1 MNHTKKYT
9 KIQPKYE
16 KYQIYL
22 MELSDV
28 LTIRNDNK
36 QSIKKG
42 TIRKYDCIQRF
53 RVTELLNLLF
63 KEIENNTKEIGNS
76 ILLDIILIWAN
87 TRAIRTTHGK
97 GIRLQ
102 SYWLFTELYK
112 QYPYIMYWYLY
123 EIPKI
128 GSFVDIN
135 NLYEM
140 IHLEKNTNLCGYK
153 IKDDLAKMYAM
164 SLIDD
169 IMFVKEHPNK
179 SLLIKK
185 TVSYAA
191 KWVPKEG
198 RSLDKATKM
207 TSHIVKYLYPDLC
220 KYNKRKAMKQF
231 RYEVGLINKYIGTTE
246 VLMASNNF
254 SKINFRD
261 VPVNCLAKHK
271 KAWRG
276 EDDNGLFKHEGN
288 IDRLLCKHNYENY
301 TTKSIIIDTK
311 ERRLITDDRWNKLRE
326 MLDSCDY
333 DHIRNIAKLLV
344 PWKSEPCT
352 SGELNKLPRI
362 YTAIIASDNEYF
374 FNIRNNRIDNAT
386 VSNDMPYIQLPPPAP
401 VISNIEYRMNTCTNP
416 LDSMPELIPC
426 PSVPILEVPFQNV
439 SSKSDY
445 TYSKSSVKSTP
456 NDSWIER
463 WDEYGE
469 YKFYYNTSNGNVS
482 CTLPNDKYDGINTFE
497 IPVTRKEIDTPDS
510 MPELIS
516 CSPVPDPFIPITAN
530 TSAISNTDELDI
542 FSMGETMNL
551 TGNTNDNIKITTFDF
566 TSPIMREEIDTPDSM
581 PDLKP
586 CSPIPVYYLS
596 KANSSNKSDINDE
609 YTYDSNIDVE
619 KINVEKINVVEKH
632 TNDDIKDWVKEW
644 KPMKQ
649 PAKKEKDVEKL
660 EKIVFGGLGY
670 GSIIQRIKDLEM
682 AFFGYSHKTLTIDEA
697 IKNLEI
703 QLF

>member
-9 KIQPKYE
+9 RIQPKYE
-16 KYQIYL
+16 KYQTYL

-28 LTIRNDNK
+28 LAVRNDNK

-76 ILLDIILIWAN
+76 ILLDIILIWVN
-87 TRAIRTTHGK
+87 TRAIRTTYGK

-112 QYPYIMYWYLY
+112 HYPYIMYWYLY

-128 GSFVDIN
+128 GSFVDLN

-140 IHLEKNTNLCGYK
+140 IHLEKNTNLLSYK
-153 IKDDLAKMYAM
+153 IKEDIAKVYAM
-164 SLIDD
+164 ALTDD

-198 RSLDKATKM
+198 RSLDKVTKM
-207 TSHIVKYLYPDLC
+207 TSHIVKYLYPNLC

-231 RYEVGLINKYIGTTE
+231 RYEVGLINKYVGTTE
-246 VLMASNNF
+246 VLMASKNF
-254 SKINFRD
+254 SKINFTE
-261 VPVNCLAKHK
+261 VPLTCLTKHK
-271 KAWRG
+271 KAWKG
-276 EDDNGLFKHEGN
+276 EDDNGLFKYDGN
-288 IDRLLCKHNYENY
+288 IDRLLCRHNYENY
-301 TTKSIIIDTK
+301 ITKPIINTK

-326 MLDSCDY
+326 MLDSDDY
-333 DHIRNIAKLLV
+333 DHVRNIAKLIV
-344 PWKSEPCT
+344 PWKLEPCT
-352 SGELNKLPRI
+352 LDELNKLPRI
-362 YTAIIASDNEYF
+362 YTAVIVSDNEYF
-374 FNIRNNRIDNAT
+374 FNIRNNKIDRAT
-386 VSNDMPYIQLPPPAP
+386 VSNNTPYIQLPPPAP
-401 VISNIEYRMNTCTNP
+401 VISNIEYRMNIRTDTS
-416 LDSMPELIPC
+416 DSIPELTPC
-426 PSVPILEVPFQNV
+426 YSVPILEVPFQNV

-445 TYSKSSVKSTP
+445 VYSKSSVKSTP
-456 NDSWIER
+456 NDSWIEP
-463 WDEYGE
+463 WGE
-469 YKFYYNTSNGNVS
+469 YKDFYNPNNGKVS
-482 CTLPNDKYDGINTFE
+482 CTRSDDKSVDINTFE

-516 CSPVPDPFIPITAN
+516 WSPIPELDQFIPINSN
-530 TSAISNTDELDI
+530 TSNTIEPNT
-542 FSMGETMNL
+542 SGTGETVNF
-551 TGNTNDNIKITTFDF
+551 TGGTNDGINITNSDF
-566 TSPIMREEIDTPDSM
+566 AIPIREEADTPDSM
-581 PDLKP
+581 PELIS
-586 CSPIPVYYLS
+586 CSPIPVYDLS
-596 KANSSNKSDINDE
+596 KENSSDKSDIHDG
-609 YTYDSNIDVE
+609 YTYESNIDVE
-619 KINVEKINVVEKH
+619 KINVVEKH
-632 TNDDIKDWVKEW
+632 SNNDVKDWVKVW

-649 PAKKEKDVEKL
+649 PTKKEKDVEKL
-660 EKIVFGGLGY
+660 EKIIVGEIGY
-670 GSIIQRIKDLEM
+670 GSIIQRIQYLEM
-682 AFFGYSHKTLTIDEA
+682 TFFGYNHTTLTIDEA

>member
-1 MNHTKKYT
+1 MNHTVKYT

-16 KYQIYL
+16 DYQTYL

-28 LTIRNDNK
+28 LTVRNNNK

-63 KEIENNTKEIGNS
+63 KEIENNTKKIGNS
-76 ILLDIILIWAN
+76 ILLDIILLWVN
-87 TRAIRTTHGK
+87 TRAIRTTYGK

-112 QYPYIMYWYLY
+112 HYPYVMYWYLY

-128 GSFVDIN
+128 GSFVDLN

-140 IHLEKNTNLCGYK
+140 IHLEKNTNLLSYK
-153 IKDDLAKMYAM
+153 IKDDIAKVYAM
-164 SLIDD
+164 ALTDD

-207 TSHIVKYLYPDLC
+207 TSHIVKYLYPNLC

-246 VLMASNNF
+246 VLMAGKNF
-254 SKINFRD
+254 SKINFTE
-261 VPVNCLAKHK
+261 VPSTCLAKHK
-271 KAWRG
+271 KAWKG
-276 EDDNGLFKHEGN
+276 EDNNGLFKYDGN

-301 TTKSIIIDTK
+301 TAKSIIIDTK

-352 SGELNKLPRI
+352 SDELNKLPRI
-362 YTAIIASDNEYF
+362 YTTVIVSDNEYF
-374 FNIRNNRIDNAT
+374 FNIRNNKIDSAT
-386 VSNDMPYIQLPPPAP
+386 VSNNMPYIQLPPPAP
-401 VISNIEYRMNTCTNP
+401 VISNIEYRMNIYTDTP
-416 LDSMPELIPC
+416 DSMRELIPC
-426 PSVPILEVPFQNV
+426 SSVPILEVPFQNV

-445 TYSKSSVKSTP
+445 AYSKSSVKSTP

-469 YKFYYNTSNGNVS
+469 YKYYYNPSNGKVS
-482 CTLPNDKYDGINTFE
+482 CTLPDDKSDGINTFE

-516 CSPVPDPFIPITAN
+516 CSPIPELDSFIPIN
-530 TSAISNTDELDI
+530 SNTFNTIEPNI
-542 FSMGETMNL
+542 FGMGETMNL
-551 TGNTNDNIKITTFDF
+551 TDGTNDNIKITTSDF
-566 TSPIMREEIDTPDSM
+566 TIPIMREEIDTPDSL
-581 PDLKP
+581 PELIP
-586 CSPIPVYYLS
+586 CSPIPVYDLS
-596 KANSSNKSDINDE
+596 KENSPNKSDTNDG

-619 KINVEKINVVEKH
+619 KINVVEKH
-632 TNDDIKDWVKEW
+632 TNNDVKDWVKVW

-649 PAKKEKDVEKL
+649 PTKKEKDVEKL
-660 EKIVFGGLGY
+660 EKIVFGGIGY
-670 GSIIQRIKDLEM
+670 GSIIQRIKDLEL
-682 AFFGYSHKTLTIDEA
+682 AFFGYNHKTLTIDEA